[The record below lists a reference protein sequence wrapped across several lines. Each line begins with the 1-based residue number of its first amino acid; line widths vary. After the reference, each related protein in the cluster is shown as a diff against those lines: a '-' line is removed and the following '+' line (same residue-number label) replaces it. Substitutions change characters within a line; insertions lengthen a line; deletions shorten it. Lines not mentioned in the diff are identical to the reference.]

1 MPELHSAIPPLPLL
15 LEDGQHRQ
23 QCSSVLAL
31 PCLATFQTSQ
41 HIVINT
47 LDPAY
52 NQRVCDFK
60 CWTEFRQRGRD
71 QCRNSNN
78 FTTGVKQRQ
87 LNPTGHYQVPTQ
99 GLLNQFCII
108 FLPTPGY
115 GFLLSEAL
123 EWLALHNGPLMC
135 CRDTGGGGR
144 QKFPIFIPTHPPPPG
159 WTYHQNIPST
169 WGAFQKQ
176 PSRQKN
182 GSQRKDP
189 SKEKGNP

>member
-15 LEDGQHRQ
+15 LEGGQHRQ

-47 LDPAY
+47 LEPAY

-71 QCRNSNN
+71 WCRNSNN

-87 LNPTGHYQVPTQ
+87 LNPTGHYQVPST
-99 GLLNQFCII
+99 NSRTI
-108 FLPTPGY
+108 
-115 GFLLSEAL
+115 E
-123 EWLALHNGPLMC
+123 
-135 CRDTGGGGR
+135 
-144 QKFPIFIPTHPPPPG
+144 PILYYIS
-159 WTYHQNIPST
+159 YHM
-169 WGAFQKQ
+169 GAFSSVVGWGETDKAKLISGRG
-176 PSRQKN
+176 SRGCWPTQEF
-182 GSQRKDP
+182 SY
-189 SKEKGNP
+189 